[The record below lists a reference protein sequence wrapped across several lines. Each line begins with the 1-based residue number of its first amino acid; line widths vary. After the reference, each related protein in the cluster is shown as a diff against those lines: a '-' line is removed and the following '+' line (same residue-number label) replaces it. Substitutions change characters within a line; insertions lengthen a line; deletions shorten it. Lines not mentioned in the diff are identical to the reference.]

1 MTLMVSLT
9 EILYR
14 NTPKVNAISHISTI
28 CKIAVILR
36 FISLRK
42 KKLPDVLHLTASFHC
57 FLELNSFC
65 V

>member
-42 KKLPDVLHLTASFHC
+42 KETARCITPDSFLSL
-57 FLELNSFC
+57 FLRA
-65 V
+65 